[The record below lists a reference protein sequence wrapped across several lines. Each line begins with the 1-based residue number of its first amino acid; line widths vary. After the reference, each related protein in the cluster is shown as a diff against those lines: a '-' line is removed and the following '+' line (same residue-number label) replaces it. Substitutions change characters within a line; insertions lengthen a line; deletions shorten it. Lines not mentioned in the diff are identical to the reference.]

1 MTRLDFL
8 AIIPQLPEIYVIYS
22 SLTRAPYVSCE
33 EEYFNK
39 EINYFDEI
47 IMYASQKAAIKKTE
61 ELAKADIPTIV
72 IKVPQSQM
80 LQLFSELFTL
90 GIDGVR
96 IHTADDVF
104 FFLLSEIVNR
114 PDYSDRP
121 ENERPLENA
130 GVQLSML
137 YFMQE
142 VRRKSADRSS
152 KKLREMEE
160 EMLANILR
168 SKFLIPI
175 REPKEGDTK
184 GELLMVKMNDES
196 MMVPIFSD
204 GVVLTR
210 FAAGKNLKAIVM
222 EAQRLAEM
230 PLPEAANGFL
240 INPNGVAVPLK
251 KDYLEKLMPGRGE
264 K

>member
-1 MTRLDFL
+1 MTRQEFL
-8 AIIPQLPEIYVIYS
+8 TVIPQLPEIHVIYS

-39 EINYFDEI
+39 EVNYFDEI
-47 IMYASQKAAIKKTE
+47 IMYASQKDAIQKTE

-72 IKVPQSQM
+72 VKVPQSQM
-80 LQLFSELFTL
+80 LEMFSELFTL

-96 IHTADDVF
+96 IHTPDDMF
-104 FFLLSEIVNR
+104 FYLLTEIINR

-137 YFMQE
+137 TFMQE

-152 KKLREMEE
+152 KKLRDMEE

-175 REPKEGDTK
+175 QEPEEGDTK
-184 GELLMVKMNDES
+184 GQLLMVKMNDES
-196 MMVPIFSD
+196 MMVPIFTD
-204 GVVLTR
+204 GVVFTR
-210 FAAGKNLKAIVM
+210 FAMGKKLKAIILPA
-222 EAQRLAEM
+222 ERLAQM
-230 PLPEAANGFL
+230 PLPTSANGFL

-251 KDYLEKLMPGRGE
+251 KDYLEMLIPVSR
-264 K
+264 

>member
-1 MTRLDFL
+1 MTRQEFL
-8 AIIPQLPEIYVIYS
+8 TTIPQLPQVYVIYS
-22 SLTRAPYVSCE
+22 ALTRCPYVSCE

-47 IMYASQKAAIKKTE
+47 IMYASQEAAIKKTE
-61 ELAKADIPTIV
+61 ELAQVDIPTIV
-72 IKVPQSQM
+72 IKVPQKEM
-80 LQLFSELFTL
+80 LMMFSELFL
-90 GIDGVR
+90 FGIDGVR
-96 IHTADDVF
+96 IYTTEDVYF
-104 FFLLSEIVNR
+104 YVLSEIVNR

-121 ENERPLENA
+121 ENEKPLENP

-142 VRRKSADRSS
+142 IRRKTADRNS
-152 KKLREMEE
+152 KKLQDLEE

-175 REPKEGDTK
+175 KESEVEGETK
-184 GELLMVKMNDES
+184 GELLMVKMNDGS

-204 GVVLTR
+204 GVVFTR
-210 FAAGKNLKAIVM
+210 FGATKQLKALIM
-222 EAQRLAEM
+222 SAERLAQM
-230 PLPEAANGFL
+230 PLPQAAQGFL

-251 KDYLEKLMPGRGE
+251 KDYLEKLMPLNSR
-264 K
+264 